1 MIGIYLLITA
11 LSFLFLYFAV
21 KKITS
26 NIDERVL
33 FEPIKADIYPK
44 FCDLIDEKIR
54 EFKDR
59 VQNQNLILK
68 IQEKQDEFL
77 EKLGDLSRELTFIQT
92 MNLSNKSDDIWQ
104 NELFNFLK
112 KLENVLLE
120 FLKNGEEEAENLRD
134 FLMNEF
140 EKLKVNN

>member
-1 MIGIYLLITA
+1 MIGLYLLIAA

-21 KKITS
+21 KKLTL
-26 NIDERVL
+26 NIDEKVL
-33 FEPIKADIYPK
+33 LEPVKVDIYPK

-54 EFKDR
+54 EFKDNI
-59 VQNQNLILK
+59 QNQQIKLK
-68 IQEKQDEFL
+68 NQEKQDEFL
-77 EKLGDLSRELTFIQT
+77 EKLGDLTRELTFIQT
-92 MNLSNKSDDIWQ
+92 MNLSNKSDSVWQ

-120 FLKNGEEEAENLRD
+120 FLENGEEQAENLRE

-140 EKLKVNN
+140 KNLK